1 MTLFF
6 TLRSTPEP
14 LQSAPDRWLAAQ
26 RLPLVGARPLGAPPS
41 LTPLQPIRQWL
52 LGLEVSDR
60 QQAQRLCALIPG
72 QCPFER
78 TVKWLGHT
86 LFAVP
91 PLCKLNPFY
100 EELVALRFRAL
111 CYLEAACDDDSASV

>member
-1 MTLFF
+1 M
-6 TLRSTPEP
+6 LRSTPEQ
-14 LQSAPDRWLAAQ
+14 LQTTPNRWLAAQ
-26 RLPLVGARPLGAPPS
+26 RLPLVENRPLGAPPR

-60 QQAQRLCALIPG
+60 QQAQRLCTLIPG

-78 TVKWLGHT
+78 TVKLFGHT

-100 EELVALRFRAL
+100 QELMALRFRAL
-111 CYLEAACDDDSASV
+111 CYLEAARDDDSASV